1 MLILIIYS
9 CALIIYQM
17 NLYYYFYTLYKRS
30 FLVGMIIIN
39 LEYVIL
45 THVVALCVCVCNRIN
60 IFVLL

>member
-1 MLILIIYS
+1 
-9 CALIIYQM
+9 M

-45 THVVALCVCVCNRIN
+45 THVVALCVCVCVCVCNRIN
-60 IFVLL
+60 IFILL

>member
-9 CALIIYQM
+9 CAVIIYQM

-39 LEYVIL
+39 LDMSFLL
-45 THVVALCVCVCNRIN
+45 T
-60 IFVLL
+60 